1 MPDSQKDISS
11 PSASVPKQKPTGM
24 SRSNT
29 NDSRSS
35 SITSISMNRANSS
48 SLSSISKPHLVP
60 IAIKPRPIAIAPLP
74 ISKSTNSISTS
85 KTKSD
90 LTSESHHHHHHHHH
104 AINNATS
111 NPSITPSKNWV
122 LPPRPKTTRKIST
135 STSSQSTTVKEKQTR
150 KAKCKKDS
158 NSPESITNSPSPTIT
173 TTTKKNEPIKR
184 KPPSTQQLTST
195 DMDRGMTSTES
206 NASSNANSKINP
218 HALASLV
225 SIPPK
230 TINSQSINHQSSS
243 TPVPSS
249 KKPIKSIPFHINAQ
263 IHSNIDLTTNNS
275 LELKIQLQSVT
286 KENDNLKKILVKL
299 NREINNL
306 KLLKIENETERL
318 RKSTLSKESLLKP
331 NANKIK
337 RQSPEA
343 ITHNNTKKIPY
354 TRSKSTSHS
363 PAVVGPVPVI
373 KQQKSLSTKGRSQS
387 TSDVLDLP
395 PFPTID
401 DIEITATSNASLQ
414 QTTGLTTTELKKLL
428 GDTKSIDP
436 ISISYNMETKRH
448 KSNKMSSRS
457 NSETAIPKI
466 STTDDLSFLDMPSIS
481 NNNDMDIDDT
491 KIEDNL
497 YKKNIK
503 PLGGST
509 AGTVGLNSLIGL
521 GTKTMFN
528 NQDTN
533 NSSGVYMSPKDILLN
548 PTFTNGSKLQKNL
561 HVTNSNS
568 KTKKPWESNK
578 HVKSELEDEAL
589 TAVEAVTLSNS
600 NSTAAAND
608 DSFIKDIE
616 SLVTAGILSNPSK
629 CKLTTSSSSSA
640 VKNETIP
647 DTIPLDFSA
656 TSLLSLNLVGN
667 NNNNG
672 GTSIPSST
680 GAVASGPT
688 HLIELLDTCAFC
700 SGPAPCTCYENLND
714 WKTNVSIGAQALN
727 LGISNFDQKNQSQQN
742 HQQQDNQQDNQHQQR
757 SNKSSIEDR
766 KLDDVLFS
774 DFKFD
779 DNDDILMS

>member
-1 MPDSQKDISS
+1 M
-11 PSASVPKQKPTGM
+11 
-24 SRSNT
+24 
-29 NDSRSS
+29 
-35 SITSISMNRANSS
+35 
-48 SLSSISKPHLVP
+48 
-60 IAIKPRPIAIAPLP
+60 
-74 ISKSTNSISTS
+74 
-85 KTKSD
+85 
-90 LTSESHHHHHHHHH
+90 
-104 AINNATS
+104 
-111 NPSITPSKNWV
+111 
-122 LPPRPKTTRKIST
+122 
-135 STSSQSTTVKEKQTR
+135 
-150 KAKCKKDS
+150 
-158 NSPESITNSPSPTIT
+158 TNSPSPTIT

-218 HALASLV
+218 YALASLV

-343 ITHNNTKKIPY
+343 VTHSNTKKIPY

-401 DIEITATSNASLQ
+401 DIEITATSNASLP

-491 KIEDNL
+491 KIEDSL

-521 GTKTMFN
+521 GTKTIFN

-568 KTKKPWESNK
+568 KTKKTRESNK
-578 HVKSELEDEAL
+578 HVKTELEDEIL
-589 TAVEAVTLSNS
+589 SAVEAVTLSNS
-600 NSTAAAND
+600 NNTAAAAPSND

-629 CKLTTSSSSSA
+629 CKLTSSSSSA
-640 VKNETIP
+640 VKNESIP

-714 WKTNVSIGAQALN
+714 WKTNASLGAQALN
-727 LGISNFDQKNQSQQN
+727 LGISNFDQKTQQK
-742 HQQQDNQQDNQHQQR
+742 HQQHR
-757 SNKSSIEDR
+757 PSKSNSIEDK

>member
-11 PSASVPKQKPTGM
+11 PSASVPRQKPAGM

-48 SLSSISKPHLVP
+48 SSSSISKPHLVP

-90 LTSESHHHHHHHHH
+90 LSSDSHHHHHHHHSH
-104 AINNATS
+104 ATNSATN

-122 LPPRPKTTRKIST
+122 LPPRPKTTRKI

-158 NSPESITNSPSPTIT
+158 NSPESMTNSPSPTIT

-218 HALASLV
+218 YALASLV

-343 ITHNNTKKIPY
+343 VTHSNTKKIPY

-401 DIEITATSNASLQ
+401 DIEITATSNASLP

-491 KIEDNL
+491 KIEDSL

-561 HVTNSNS
+561 HVSSSNS
-568 KTKKPWESNK
+568 KTKKPRESNK
-578 HVKSELEDEAL
+578 NVKTELEDEIL

-600 NSTAAAND
+600 NNTAAAAPSND

-616 SLVTAGILSNPSK
+616 SLVTAGILSNPAK
-629 CKLTTSSSSSA
+629 CKLTSSA
-640 VKNETIP
+640 KNESIP

-680 GAVASGPT
+680 GAVVSGPT

-714 WKTNVSIGAQALN
+714 WKTNVSLGSQALN
-727 LGISNFDQKNQSQQN
+727 LGISNFDQKAQQK
-742 HQQQDNQQDNQHQQR
+742 HQQQR
-757 SNKSSIEDR
+757 SNKSSIEDK
-766 KLDDVLFS
+766 KLDEVLFS

-779 DNDDILMS
+779 DNDDIMMS